1 MQIILDIP
9 DEIARNLESRK
20 EDLPQ
25 ILALGLREIMANP
38 STGFSGLTE
47 ILEFLA
53 KLPSPEE
60 ILALR
65 LSPMVQAEIES
76 LLDKNR
82 TQGLDE
88 SDGSTYFDFAQY
100 KPLTNHRC
108 LWQHYE
114 FIEHLVASGYPFN
127 FINLYPSYF
136 KSINHWQFL
145 NPLTALRASTSE
157 ALRSVSEVELNSRN

>member
-1 MQIILDIP
+1 MQITVDIP
-9 DEIARNLESRK
+9 DEMAQSLESRK
-20 EDLPQ
+20 EYLPQ
-25 ILALGLREIMANP
+25 ILALGLREISANP

-65 LSPMVQAEIES
+65 LSPMVRTEIES
-76 LLDKNR
+76 LLEKNR

-88 SDGSTYFDFAQY
+88 SD
-100 KPLTNHRC
+100 RC

-114 FIEHLVASGYPFN
+114 FIEHLVRLA
-127 FINLYPSYF
+127 
-136 KSINHWQFL
+136 KAQ
-145 NPLTALRASTSE
+145 ALLKLQKGA
-157 ALRSVSEVELNSRN
+157 

>member
-1 MQIILDIP
+1 MQITLDIP
-9 DEIARNLESRK
+9 DEIVRNLESRK

-25 ILALGLREIMANP
+25 ILALGLREISANP
-38 STGFSGLTE
+38 SEGFSGLTE
-47 ILEFLA
+47 VLEFLA

-65 LSPMVQAEIES
+65 VSPLVQAEIES

-88 SDGSTYFDFAQY
+88 ND
-100 KPLTNHRC
+100 LC

-114 FIEHLVASGYPFN
+114 FIEHLVRLA
-127 FINLYPSYF
+127 
-136 KSINHWQFL
+136 KAQ
-145 NPLTALRASTSE
+145 ALLKLQQSA
-157 ALRSVSEVELNSRN
+157 

>member
-1 MQIILDIP
+1 MQITLDIP
-9 DEIARNLESRK
+9 DEMARNLESRK

-25 ILALGLREIMANP
+25 ILALELREIIANP

-65 LSPMVQAEIES
+65 LSPMVQAEIDS

-88 SDGSTYFDFAQY
+88 SDVYDGLFG
-100 KPLTNHRC
+100 
-108 LWQHYE
+108 
-114 FIEHLVASGYPFN
+114 VAVCGNIMSLLSIWYVLLKLKLCSSYN
-127 FINLYPSYF
+127 KVHEQNLYSY
-136 KSINHWQFL
+136 QFTK
-145 NPLTALRASTSE
+145 NC
-157 ALRSVSEVELNSRN
+157 V